1 MNLADP
7 SGQVRVRAGASAP
20 ERPPS
25 VGEVQ
30 SHASRGRPQED
41 FPASSFFNVYVAVDI
56 PGFGTL
62 INRNP
67 LIVRNEALTALPPKL
82 VYIHDTTSSTPLYFQ
97 SDVPSL
103 GIHAGDQFG
112 DFVLAGHGAN
122 FTVTTKN
129 GGGRE
134 PELDR
139 NGEFQGKDVDTL
151 RGKLNSLQEA
161 PVSGQGLSLLGTMPD
176 VVSAGFFETTITLA
190 NTGAAPAQ
198 TRLSFFD
205 NPGNALTLPL
215 VFPAPPVT
223 ANSIDRTLPGNATL
237 TLRTSGPDTQ
247 PVQEGSA
254 QLSSDGVVG
263 GFVVFRYTATN
274 QEAAVPLETRDAP
287 SYVLAFDHT
296 NGVALGVALGSVSSK
311 PLVVPV
317 IVRDD
322 TGVMLANTTISL
334 NGNGHITFVMTAQFP
349 VTAGKR
355 GTIEFQRPQG
365 GRISALGIRF
375 TPPGVLTSIPALA
388 NVTSAGGSVAHIAAG
403 GDWKT
408 TIYLVN
414 TGTAPS
420 LATVNFFDDNG
431 SALNLPLTFPQTNGT
446 DTATGVTRNMNPG
459 ALLVV
464 ESTGIP
470 GLPVQ
475 VGSMQLTTDGSV
487 SGYVIF
493 RYVFNGQE
501 SSVPFETH
509 TVNGYVIP
517 FDHTA
522 SQVAAGNIATGTAVN
537 NASIDPVTISVILR
551 NESGGQIGTSSITL
565 PPNGHTSFVM
575 GLKYPVTLGI
585 RGTLEF
591 VPPAGANINVLGV
604 RTPPNLTFTTLP
616 PVLK

>member
-1 MNLADP
+1 M
-7 SGQVRVRAGASAP
+7 
-20 ERPPS
+20 
-25 VGEVQ
+25 
-30 SHASRGRPQED
+30 
-41 FPASSFFNVYVAVDI
+41 
-56 PGFGTL
+56 
-62 INRNP
+62 
-67 LIVRNEALTALPPKL
+67 
-82 VYIHDTTSSTPLYFQ
+82 
-97 SDVPSL
+97 
-103 GIHAGDQFG
+103 
-112 DFVLAGHGAN
+112 
-122 FTVTTKN
+122 
-129 GGGRE
+129 
-134 PELDR
+134 
-139 NGEFQGKDVDTL
+139 
-151 RGKLNSLQEA
+151 
-161 PVSGQGLSLLGTMPD
+161 
-176 VVSAGFFETTITLA
+176 
-190 NTGAAPAQ
+190 
-198 TRLSFFD
+198 
-205 NPGNALTLPL
+205 
-215 VFPAPPVT
+215 
-223 ANSIDRTLPGNATL
+223 
-237 TLRTSGPDTQ
+237 
-247 PVQEGSA
+247 
-254 QLSSDGVVG
+254 
-263 GFVVFRYTATN
+263 
-274 QEAAVPLETRDAP
+274 
-287 SYVLAFDHT
+287 
-296 NGVALGVALGSVSSK
+296 ALGSVSSK

-537 NASIDPVTISVILR
+537 NASIDPVTIGVILR